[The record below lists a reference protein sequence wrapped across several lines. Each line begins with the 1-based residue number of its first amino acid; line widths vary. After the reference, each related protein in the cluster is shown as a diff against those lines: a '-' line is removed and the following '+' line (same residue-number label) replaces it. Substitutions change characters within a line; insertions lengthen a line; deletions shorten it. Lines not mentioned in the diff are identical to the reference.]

1 MKMNYYVFIYPEMIL
16 LMSGISFTLSEN
28 INLAPY
34 CSMKAGGNAKY
45 FVEPKTEAELLYALK
60 YFKAIGERYIV
71 VGKCSNLLF
80 PDSGFD
86 GAVISACSMKG
97 MSVENGIVTAMCGE
111 TLSSLATTAC
121 ENSITGFEFCYGIP
135 GSVGGGVYMNA
146 GAYGG
151 ELSNI
156 FVSGRFIN
164 ESLEIATLT
173 KEEMD
178 FGYRKSRMAFEG
190 LILISASFKGE
201 EGNKDEI
208 RSLMD
213 ELMAKRKR
221 TQPLEYPS
229 CGSAFK
235 RPVGNFAGALIE
247 QCGLKGTSVGGAEVS
262 EKHAGFII
270 NKNNAPATD
279 VINLLNLVSDTVFE
293 KTGVR
298 LEPEIRIIE

>member
-1 MKMNYYVFIYPEMIL
+1 MDF
-16 LMSGISFTLSEN
+16 LMSILSFTLSEN
-28 INLAPY
+28 VNLAPH

-45 FVEPKTEAELLYALK
+45 FVEPKTESELLYALK

-80 PDSGFD
+80 PDFGFD
-86 GAVISACSMKG
+86 GAVISTCDMKG
-97 MSVENGIVTAMCGE
+97 ISVEDGVVTAMCGE
-111 TLSSLATTAC
+111 TLSTLANTAY
-121 ENSITGFEFCYGIP
+121 ENGFTGFEFCYGIP
-135 GSVGGGVYMNA
+135 GAVGGGVYMNA

-156 FVSGRFIN
+156 FVSGKFITK
-164 ESLEIATLT
+164 SLEIVTLS
-173 KEEMD
+173 KEEME
-178 FGYRKSRMAFEG
+178 FGYRKSRMASEG
-190 LILISASFKGE
+190 LVLISASFKGE
-201 EGNKDEI
+201 KGDKTEI

-213 ELMAKRKR
+213 ELMAKRKS

-247 QCGLKGTSVGGAEVS
+247 QCGLKGYSIGGAEVS

-270 NKNNAPATD
+270 NKNNATATD
-279 VINLLNLVSDTVFE
+279 VINLLNFVSDTVFE